1 MPMSL
6 SAQIQKQTLKPE
18 TNSLYDTWF
27 PRIGLSLDWAGLV
40 CGVQLQPHGLK
51 IGVDQSKKSKLARW
65 DFLPRSS
72 FYLQIQKYKVLG
84 RTAPIVET
92 VMNLKNQPRT
102 WANFTSVVLQ
112 QLDEVP
118 SADQVW
124 NKVNKSRLKTAKKPQ
139 LTA

>member
-6 SAQIQKQTLKPE
+6 SAQTLKPE

-40 CGVQLQPHGLK
+40 CGVQLQPQGLN
-51 IGVDQSKKSKLARW
+51 IGVDQSKKSKLTRW

-72 FYLQIQKYKVLG
+72 FSLQVHRYKILG
-84 RTAPIVET
+84 RTAPIAET
-92 VMNLKNQPRT
+92 LLNLKNQPRT
-102 WANFTSVVLQ
+102 WSSFTTVVLQ
-112 QLDEVP
+112 QLNEVP

-124 NKVNKSRLKTAKKPQ
+124 SKVNKSRLKTTKKPQ
-139 LTA
+139 ITA